1 MNVPRRPTQLPRW
14 QEWAVYLTLGLLIA
28 SGLAWLLLDT
38 FVRSAGEF
46 GPEHHPAE
54 RWALV
59 SHGMFGYA
67 FLIIAGAMIPVH
79 IRLGW
84 HLDRHRWTGST
95 LASTCVLLTLTALGL
110 YYLGDELMRHWVSL
124 VHWSV
129 GLLAIPALLVH
140 ALRGRQD

>member
-1 MNVPRRPTQLPRW
+1 MSLARRPSRLPRW

-28 SGLAWLLLDT
+28 SGVAWLVLDN
-38 FVRSAGEF
+38 FARSAGEF

-59 SHGMFGYA
+59 FHGIIGYV
-67 FLIIAGAMIPVH
+67 FLVVAGAMIPVH

-84 HLDRHRWTGST
+84 HLGRHRWTGST

-110 YYLGDELMRHWVSL
+110 YYLGDELSRHWVSI
-124 VHWSV
+124 VHWSL
-129 GLLAIPALLVH
+129 GLFAVPALLVH
-140 ALRGRQD
+140 ALRGRRS